1 MSRLSRRLGDK
12 KQVVRFSNKILD
24 SLLNNM
30 SHLRDAHSS
39 GSLQAYFLILGRV
52 KSLNSGKVALKVI
65 CNIQNLHLMAA
76 ALFEYCISNI
86 ILKLSSGI
94 RM

>member
-1 MSRLSRRLGDK
+1 MFCMCSSLCITFVSVCRLSRRLGDK

-24 SLLNNM
+24 SLLTNM

-65 CNIQNLHLMAA
+65 
-76 ALFEYCISNI
+76 
-86 ILKLSSGI
+86 
-94 RM
+94 